1 MAQLQTDSEFNPL
14 NKLISLFVLLGA
26 ALYFTGWTYRW
37 MYFGFFQLEVT
48 TLNLPI
54 ESFYFAALQTLCG
67 EPAAVLKTT
76 SALLLNLFVILFI
89 AQIRP
94 GIGTYTEKL
103 PLISSS
109 KTHIR
114 QILGDLLNELIIVIL
129 IMTSL
134 FWLARGQA
142 EADAWKDAVNETSS
156 LPLITVVL
164 PERKAALGRNPDNPL
179 ENPTGFRVIGDQALY
194 DNLLGQ
200 ELTDNSDLN
209 KKRIWRLLID
219 REGYFYIFP
228 ALPSKDKNLTIP
240 VVTIYQSVN
249 GDQLTILSASPAKP

>member
-1 MAQLQTDSEFNPL
+1 MAQPQTNQEFNPL
-14 NKLISLFVLLGA
+14 NKLLGLLVLLAA

-37 MYFGFFQLEVT
+37 IYFGFFQLEVT

-54 ESFYFAALQTLCG
+54 ESFYFAAFQTFCG
-67 EPAAVLKTT
+67 DPLAILKTT
-76 SALLLNLFVILFI
+76 VVLVINLFVILFI
-89 AQIRP
+89 TQIRP
-94 GIGTYTEKL
+94 IIGKYLGKL
-103 PLISSS
+103 PLIRSS
-109 KTHIR
+109 KPHIR
-114 QILGDLLNELIIVIL
+114 QILADLLNELIIVIL

-134 FWLARGQA
+134 FWLARWQA
-142 EADAWKDAVNETSS
+142 EDDAWKDAVNETSS

-164 PERKAALGRNPDNPL
+164 PERKAALGRNPDHPL

-200 ELTDNSDLN
+200 ELTDNSDIN